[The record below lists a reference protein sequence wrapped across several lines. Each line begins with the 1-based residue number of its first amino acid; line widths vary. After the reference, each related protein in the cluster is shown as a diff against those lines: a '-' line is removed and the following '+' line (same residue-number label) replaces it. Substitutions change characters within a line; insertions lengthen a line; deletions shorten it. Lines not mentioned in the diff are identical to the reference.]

1 MTTNP
6 VSILYMRSAFDD
18 RTAKAVIRDE
28 ALDLFA
34 RFGPDAVTVRRIAAA
49 AGVSPAL
56 VVHHFGSKEGLRQ
69 AVDERV
75 ALVFDELF
83 GAVTAD
89 PAVFDWTTVKTD
101 ASLAALVMGRLPPDS
116 PIPAYLRRL
125 WLTGDEAGSALF
137 RKWYDAS
144 VAMLDALQS
153 AGVLTGSADPP
164 VRAAFVMVNDL
175 AVLLLR
181 DQLTA
186 ALGLDPLGPEGLRR
200 WLGEATAVY
209 RDGLFASPA
218 PD

>member
-1 MTTNP
+1 
-6 VSILYMRSAFDD
+6 MRSALDD

-28 ALDLFA
+28 ALELFA
-34 RFGPDAVTVRRIAAA
+34 RFGPDAVTMRQIAAA
-49 AGVSPAL
+49 AEVSPAL
-56 VVHHFGSKEGLRQ
+56 VVHHFGSKQGLRQ

-83 GAVTAD
+83 GAVIAD
-89 PAVFDWTTVKTD
+89 PAAFDWAAMETD
-101 ASLAALVMGRLPPDS
+101 ASLAALVMNRLPPDS

-125 WLTGDEAGSALF
+125 WLTGDESGSALF

-153 AGVLTGSADPP
+153 AGMLTASADPP
-164 VRAAFVMVNDL
+164 MRAAFVMVNDL

-186 ALGLDPLGPEGLRR
+186 ALGLDPLGSDGLRR
-200 WLGEATAVY
+200 WLTEAMAVY
-209 RDGLFASPA
+209 RNGLFADPA

>member
-1 MTTNP
+1 M
-6 VSILYMRSAFDD
+6 LYMRSAVDD

-28 ALDLFA
+28 ALKLFA
-34 RFGPDAVTVRRIAAA
+34 RFGPDVVTMRQVAAA

-56 VVHHFGSKEGLRQ
+56 VVHHFGSKQGLRQ

-83 GAVTAD
+83 RSVTAD
-89 PAVFDWTTVKTD
+89 PAALDWTAPGAD
-101 ASLAALVMGRLPPDS
+101 ASLAALVLRRLPADS

-125 WLTGDEAGSALF
+125 WLTGDEAGSILF
-137 RKWYDAS
+137 RRWFEAGL
-144 VAMLDALQS
+144 AMLASLQS
-153 AGVLTGSADPP
+153 AGLLTVSRDPP

-186 ALGLDPLGPEGLRR
+186 VLGLDPLGPEGLRR
-200 WLGEATAVY
+200 WLTEAMAVY
-209 RDGLFASPA
+209 RDGLFSRP
-218 PD
+218 PS

>member
-1 MTTNP
+1 
-6 VSILYMRSAFDD
+6 VRSASDD

-83 GAVTAD
+83 QAVTAD
-89 PAVFDWTTVKTD
+89 PTVFDGATAEPN
-101 ASLAALVMGRLPPDS
+101 ASLAALVMGRLPSDS

-125 WLTGDEAGSALF
+125 WLAGDDAGVTLF

-144 VAMLDALQS
+144 VGLLEGLQS
-153 AGVLTGSADPP
+153 AGMLTESTDPP
-164 VRAAFVMVNDL
+164 MRAAFVMVNDL

-186 ALGLDPLGPEGLRR
+186 ALGLDPQGPDGLRR
-200 WLGEATAVY
+200 WLAEAMAVY
-209 RDGLFASPA
+209 RDGLFAGPA
-218 PD
+218 PG

>member
-1 MTTNP
+1 M
-6 VSILYMRSAFDD
+6 LFKRSVLVD
-18 RTAKAVIRDE
+18 RTAKAVIRVE
-28 ALDLFA
+28 ALVLLA
-34 RFGPDAVTVRRIAAA
+34 RSGPDAVTMRQVAAA

-56 VVHHFGSKEGLRQ
+56 VVHHFGSKQGLRQ

-89 PAVFDWTTVKTD
+89 PTAVDWTALGAD
-101 ASLAALVMGRLPPDS
+101 ASLAALVLRRLPADS

-125 WLTGDEAGSALF
+125 WLTGDEAGSTLF
-137 RKWYDAS
+137 RRWFEAGL
-144 VAMLDALQS
+144 AMLASMQS
-153 AGVLTGSADPP
+153 AGLLTVSRDPP

-186 ALGLDPLGPEGLRR
+186 VLGLDPLGPEGLRR
-200 WLGEATAVY
+200 WLAEAMAVY
-209 RDGLFASPA
+209 GDGLFSRP
-218 PD
+218 PT